1 MPSRLVRGL
10 VVAALVVAAGAAV
23 GSPSVAAA
31 AGLPTVSPTPQDMR
45 PFSHQVTLP
54 SSVRLVV
61 GSTTDPSAL
70 SQLTDVLKSAGIRT
84 VGHGAGLSI
93 WVGGAAEHNADS
105 DRQLDRAGVRG
116 PAGLASGGYVLAAGT
131 ISGRPE
137 IVLDGVDATGT
148 FYAVQTL
155 RQLIQRHGHT
165 AFVPG
170 VRIRDWP
177 SFAMRSGGET
187 FYGNVWSQADTL
199 SQMRFLGAHKM
210 NAFLYTPSGDT
221 RTAGSNWRTTYP
233 ADELAPLAAEV
244 AAAKVE
250 HVDFMYRI
258 DPEAPGDPAAGIC
271 HSDPNDLQALV
282 ARYEQLWSIG
292 IHTVLVGWDDTSGSF
307 ACASDN
313 TQFGGAVSPIAAAQA
328 YVVRYVETHFVSTH
342 PGARFITVPQE
353 YWGDNSSPYRTAFTA
368 GISPA
373 TGIFWTGPQVVS
385 PTITRTD
392 LDRASAAFGG
402 RQLLIFD
409 NYPVNDYAG
418 NQQHLGPLV
427 GRDPTLAGA
436 AGGIMAN
443 EMQQEEPSLIP
454 LFTIADYAWNAAAY
468 DPQRSWDRSLA
479 EFGGGPALR
488 TYAANS
494 VDSPL
499 NIGPKSPLQQPI
511 QTFLTDYTTGKALP
525 AKWLT
530 GLLNKTVAAPDLLR
544 RQLND
549 PAFLDESAPWLDKLQ
564 LQARAGAAAVQA
576 LSAQTRGDRAAVK
589 AARSTMDSDVSK
601 AQAIPQVVAP
611 GVFEQLTDFARTET
625 DRFLNSAP
633 TTVAAL
639 AAKQLLA
646 AGATNTVSFT
656 LSGMAPGDL
665 SATVGATGPAGWTVT
680 PVEPTISLHSGNRT
694 VSTTLHLHVVPAAG
708 AGDIV
713 ISVAVGGST
722 LTATTAATV
731 AAAPSGSYPDLVL
744 ADHPNGYWRLDDTDA
759 DSSGNGNNGADVDA
773 VTRGAPGALAGSAD
787 TSVTLN
793 GGYVNV
799 PNSPTVAL
807 HGQFTLEAWFRTT
820 VSGQQQGIVERYDTP
835 AWNGELIR
843 IDSDNH
849 LYGYVAASPGNS
861 ADVTSASTI
870 TPNVWHHVA
879 LTDDGTSLKLYLD
892 GFLDASTATTQLP
905 GAGSGDLRLG
915 ARGDDTALRLQGS
928 LDEVAAY
935 PSALS
940 ESALQGHYL
949 AGAVGG

>member
-1 MPSRLVRGL
+1 
-10 VVAALVVAAGAAV
+10 
-23 GSPSVAAA
+23 
-31 AGLPTVSPTPQDMR
+31 
-45 PFSHQVTLP
+45 
-54 SSVRLVV
+54 
-61 GSTTDPSAL
+61 
-70 SQLTDVLKSAGIRT
+70 
-84 VGHGAGLSI
+84 
-93 WVGGAAEHNADS
+93 
-105 DRQLDRAGVRG
+105 
-116 PAGLASGGYVLAAGT
+116 
-131 ISGRPE
+131 
-137 IVLDGVDATGT
+137 
-148 FYAVQTL
+148 
-155 RQLIQRHGHT
+155 
-165 AFVPG
+165 
-170 VRIRDWP
+170 
-177 SFAMRSGGET
+177 MRSGGET
-187 FYGNVWSQADTL
+187 FYGNVWSQADTV
-199 SQMRFLGAHKM
+199 SQMHFLGAHKM
-210 NAFLYTPSGDT
+210 NSFLYTPSGDT

-244 AAAKVE
+244 AAAKAE

-271 HSDPNDLQALV
+271 HSSPDDLQALV
-282 ARYEQLWSIG
+282 GRYEQLWSIG
-292 IHTVLVGWDDTSGSF
+292 IHTILVGWDDTSGSF
-307 ACASDN
+307 GCASD
-313 TQFGGAVSPIAAAQA
+313 TAQFGSATSPIAAAQT
-328 YVVRYVETHFVSTH
+328 YVVRYVETHFVRTH

-368 GISPA
+368 GISPD

-385 PTITRTD
+385 PTITRSD
-392 LDRASAAFGG
+392 LDKASAAFGG

-427 GRDPTLAGA
+427 GRDPALAGA

-479 EFGGGPALR
+479 EFGGGQALT

-511 QTFLTDYTTGKALP
+511 QTFLTDYTSGKPLP
-525 AKWLT
+525 VKSLT
-530 GLLNKTVAAPDLLR
+530 GLLTKTAAAPAEIRHELSDS
-544 RQLND
+544 
-549 PAFLDESAPWLDKLQ
+549 AFLTESAPWLDKLQ
-564 LQARAGAAAVQA
+564 LQAQAGVAAVQA
-576 LSAQTRGDRAAVK
+576 LSAQTRGDRPAVK

-611 GVFEQLTDFARTET
+611 GVFEQLTDFARAET

-639 AAKQLLA
+639 APKQLLA
-646 AGATNTVSFT
+646 AGVENTVGFT
-656 LSGMAPGDL
+656 LSGMAPDDL
-665 SATVGATGPAGWTVT
+665 SATVTATGPAGWTVT
-680 PVEPTISLHSGNRT
+680 PVEPKVSLHSGNRT
-694 VSTTLHLHVVPAAG
+694 VSTTLHVHVVPPVNGSGNVA
-708 AGDIV
+708 
-713 ISVAVGGST
+713 ISVAVAGQGT

-731 AAAPSGSYPDLVL
+731 AAAPGGSYPDLVM
-744 ADHPNGYWRLDDTDA
+744 ADHPSGYWRLDDTDA
-759 DSSGNGNNGADVDA
+759 DSSGNANNGTDVDA
-773 VTRGAPGALAGSAD
+773 VTHGVPGALAGSTD
-787 TSVTLN
+787 TAVTLN

-799 PNSPTVAL
+799 PYSPTIAL
-807 HGQFTLEAWFRTT
+807 HGPFTLEAWFKTT

-843 IDSDNH
+843 IDADNH
-849 LYGYVAASPGNS
+849 LYGYVAGSPGAS
-861 ADVTSASTI
+861 ADVTSASTV

-879 LTDDGTSLKLYLD
+879 LTDDGTSLTLYLD

-928 LDEVAAY
+928 LDEVAEY
-935 PSALS
+935 SSALS
-940 ESALQGHYL
+940 ESQLQQHYL
-949 AGAVGG
+949 AGAVG